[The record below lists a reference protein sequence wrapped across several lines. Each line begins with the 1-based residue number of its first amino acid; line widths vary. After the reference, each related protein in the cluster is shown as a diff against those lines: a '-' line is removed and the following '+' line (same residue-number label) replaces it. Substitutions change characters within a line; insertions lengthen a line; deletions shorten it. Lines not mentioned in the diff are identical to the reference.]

1 MDLSRNRLQTKNI
14 VPKTLLWLVHQIS
27 PLPRCHGTVPI
38 PESKQKD
45 MGMRTAY
52 SFLPKMW
59 KDAFL
64 WTESEDP
71 SVTGRKKMMP
81 KNIHDA
87 LWLVNPELQH
97 HLRSVFLFV
106 FFYIYSIMKCN
117 IKGLIPRLLQ
127 IFLKRFLERKVQ
139 NPSSVQMVSWK
150 KEEKE
155 NVQYL

>member
-1 MDLSRNRLQTKNI
+1 MIGKSWTSA
-14 VPKTLLWLVHQIS
+14 PF
-27 PLPRCHGTVPI
+27 TVCFF
-38 PESKQKD
+38 
-45 MGMRTAY
+45 Y
-52 SFLPKMW
+52 Y
-59 KDAFL
+59 
-64 WTESEDP
+64 
-71 SVTGRKKMMP
+71 
-81 KNIHDA
+81 
-87 LWLVNPELQH
+87 
-97 HLRSVFLFV
+97 